1 MNTSILLPLAAFSFL
16 TSSAYAQ
23 PAGNSMAAPP
33 YWEASYSDPEK
44 GMIYLR
50 IDKIVS
56 VSLHNYM
63 LDGKIPI
70 SELTIDTTGNHS
82 IRIYCPLIKMPNQ
95 KNIKINDKLPPVG
108 KQFPQETLSHSIEY
122 YVDDQDT
129 LMALYASLVRAT
141 KYFKTQKVII
151 DEIEHEDEE

>member
-1 MNTSILLPLAAFSFL
+1 MKTLLFLPLTL
-16 TSSAYAQ
+16 TSLLSGLHAQ
-23 PAGNSMAAPP
+23 PAGNSIAAPP

-50 IDKIVS
+50 IDQIVS
-56 VSLHNYM
+56 VTLHNYM

-70 SELTIDTTGNHS
+70 SELAIDTTGNHS
-82 IRIYCPLIKMPNQ
+82 IRIYCPLIKTPGEQ
-95 KNIKINDKLPPVG
+95 ALKIGNKLPRVG

-129 LMALYASLVRAT
+129 LIALYESLIRAT

-151 DEIEHEDEE
+151 DEIQREDEQ